1 MISLNKRVSRLAVAL
16 VLGSVLAACAGPV
29 SATTTAEIAPED
41 SVTITTRPGAV
52 TTVTTAT
59 TTADL
64 PTTITS
70 GEQARVVSITDGDT
84 IRVDYE
90 GGNNEAVRLIG
101 INSPE
106 IGECF
111 ATQATVALASLV
123 GVGDIVMV
131 RDVSDR
137 DQYGRLLRYLYLL
150 DGTFVNEKLVR
161 QGFAL
166 SHD

>member
-1 MISLNKRVSRLAVAL
+1 MVSV
-16 VLGSVLAACAGPV
+16 
-29 SATTTAEIAPED
+29 
-41 SVTITTRPGAV
+41 
-52 TTVTTAT
+52 
-59 TTADL
+59 
-64 PTTITS
+64 
-70 GEQARVVSITDGDT
+70 TDGDT

-111 ATQATVALASLV
+111 ATQSTSALASMV
-123 GVGDIVMV
+123 AGGDVVMV

-150 DGTFVNEKLVR
+150 DGTF
-161 QGFAL
+161 
-166 SHD
+166 